1 MNRERF
7 KIIIRSRLKL
17 SLISGLL
24 AVFLA
29 TSGNFSF
36 AGLTDDLQKDID
48 IKKAQIQEL
57 EKQVA
62 SLRENIKG
70 TQSQQATLKKQVA
83 MLEGEIRRLETEIR
97 LTQAKISAANLE
109 IQNLDIRIGEAQ
121 DKLTVNKTYLASAIR
136 TIAEFD
142 QEEPIE
148 IILKNDNFS
157 DMFNQMQNIESLQE
171 AVQQRLNDIRSLK
184 AQLEEQKT
192 QQEKFKNSLQ
202 DLNEELRGKNLVL
215 VFQKDDKQDLLIATK
230 NQEKQYQS
238 QLTELQK
245 KQQEIQKE
253 IFQLEDKLRMAIN
266 PNSIPGTS
274 KGLFDWPLKSYIT
287 QTYGPTSQTGFIN
300 NVYNFHNGIDI
311 GAPTGTAIKAP
322 YDGTISGVGND
333 GKYAYGKWIT
343 INHHNG
349 LTTLYGHLSIQ
360 KVSVGQAVK
369 RGEIIGYSGSTGY
382 STGPHLHF
390 TVYATD
396 TFEIESR
403 WYGALPVGGSINP
416 MNYLE

>member
-1 MNRERF
+1 MAYLSKQQNKWRYSS
-7 KIIIRSRLKL
+7 KIFSFLV
-17 SLISGLL
+17 LL
-24 AVFLA
+24 VVIL
-29 TSGNFSF
+29 GGNNFSF

-48 IKKAQIQEL
+48 AKKNQIQEL

-70 TQSQQATLKKQVA
+70 TQSQQTTLKKQVA
-83 MLEGEIRRLETEIR
+83 MLEGEIKRLETEIR

-136 TIAEFD
+136 TIAELD

-157 DMFNQMQNIESLQE
+157 DIFNQMQYIETLQE
-171 AVQQRLNDIRSLK
+171 TVQQHLKDIRALK
-184 AQLEEQKT
+184 DQLAEEKSK
-192 QQEKFKNSLQ
+192 QEEFKSSLQ

-215 VFQKDDKQDLLIATK
+215 AFQKDDKQDLLVETK
-230 NQEKQYQS
+230 NQEKKYQS

-253 IFQLEDKLRMAIN
+253 IFQLEDKLRIAIN
-266 PNSIPGTS
+266 PNSIPGIN

-311 GAPTGTAIKAP
+311 GTPAGEPIKAV
-322 YDGTISGVGND
+322 YGGTISGVGSD
-333 GKYAYGKWIT
+333 GKYAYGKWIA

-349 LTTLYGHLSIQ
+349 LTTLYGHLSVQ
-360 KVSVGQAVK
+360 KVVAGQTIK
-369 RGEIIGYSGSTGY
+369 RGEVIGYSGNTGY

>member
-1 MNRERF
+1 MAYLSKQQNKWRYSS
-7 KIIIRSRLKL
+7 KIFSFLV
-17 SLISGLL
+17 LL
-24 AVFLA
+24 VVIL
-29 TSGNFSF
+29 GGNNFSF

-48 IKKAQIQEL
+48 AKKNQIQEL

-70 TQSQQATLKKQVA
+70 TQSQQTTLKKQVA
-83 MLEGEIRRLETEIR
+83 MLEGEIKRLETEIR

-121 DKLTVNKTYLASAIR
+121 DKLTVNKTYMASAIR
-136 TIAEFD
+136 TIAELD

-157 DMFNQMQNIESLQE
+157 DIFNQMQYIETLQE
-171 AVQQRLNDIRSLK
+171 TVQQHLKDIRALK
-184 AQLEEQKT
+184 DQLAEEKSK
-192 QQEKFKNSLQ
+192 QEEFKSSLQ

-215 VFQKDDKQDLLIATK
+215 AFQKDDKQDLLVETK
-230 NQEKQYQS
+230 NQEKKYQS

-266 PNSIPGTS
+266 PNSIPGTN
-274 KGLFDWPLKSYIT
+274 KGLFDWPIKSYIT
-287 QTYGPTSQTGFIN
+287 QGYGSTSQTGFIN

-311 GAPTGTAIKAP
+311 GTPAGEPIKAV
-322 YDGTISGVGND
+322 YDGTISGAGSD

-349 LTTLYGHLSIQ
+349 LTTLYGHLSVQ
-360 KVSVGQAVK
+360 KGVAGQTIK
-369 RGEIIGYSGSTGY
+369 RGEVIGYSWNTGY

-403 WYGALPVGGSINP
+403 WYGALPVG
-416 MNYLE
+416 